1 MSQATI
7 DRPLVDDHAVTESAP
22 ASPTGVTTGG
32 NPLRAAAI
40 WLVGVLPTIAVLAAL
55 GGVALWGHHTGWK
68 ISSFAE
74 LSGQAA
80 VDDDDWC
87 VDHNVPESECV
98 ECDPD
103 LLPKMTDYGWCP
115 EHGVHQCP
123 LCHPDVAELK
133 KTPVIDPQQRDAA
146 TRALAVRDREENSE
160 GCRLYRSRVQF
171 ASRDAVKKAGID
183 FDLVETRPMVEAVR
197 ANGQATYDETRVAQ
211 LASRVPGIVWRV
223 ERNVGDP
230 VRRGDILALVDA
242 TEVGKTKSE
251 LLDSL
256 AQVDFHVATV
266 ARLKPLAAKQIVP
279 GFKLLEAETALQQA
293 RISVRRAAQAL
304 DNLGL
309 HVELDELKRI
319 DEDQRGKFLR
329 FLGLPED
336 IRGELEDSAV
346 ANNLIPLVASLD
358 GVVIQRATVRGEV
371 VNSSKMLFRIADTSR
386 MWLRF
391 NVSLEHASHLSVGQP
406 VRFHPDG
413 TQDEVSGL
421 ISWISTD
428 VDKQTRTLEL
438 RAEVDNPDG
447 TLRNETF
454 GLGQIILRESPE
466 AVVVPQDAVQWD
478 GSCFVVFVRDRHYF
492 EKDYPKL
499 FHTRTVR
506 PGVTADG
513 ETEIIVGLLPGE
525 VVVTKGSAL
534 LRSQILKNNLG
545 AGCTCGH

>member
-7 DRPLVDDHAVTESAP
+7 DRPLADEKTLTEPVPSSGAVTGG
-22 ASPTGVTTGG
+22 SP
-32 NPLRAAAI
+32 LKMAAK
-40 WLVGVLPTIAVLAAL
+40 WLVGVLPTLAVLAAL
-55 GGVALWGHHTGWK
+55 GGVAYWGHHSDWK

-74 LSGQAA
+74 MTGQAA
-80 VDDDDWC
+80 AADDDWC
-87 VDHNVPESECV
+87 TEHNVPESECV

-103 LLPKMTDYGWCP
+103 LLPPMTDYGWCP

-123 LCHPDVAELK
+123 LCHPNVAELK
-133 KTPVIDPQQRDAA
+133 TPPVIDQRQRDAA
-146 TRALAVRDREENSE
+146 TEALAVRKREENSE

-171 ASRDAVKKAGID
+171 ASRDAAKKAGVD
-183 FDLVETRPMVEAVR
+183 FDLVETRPMIEAVR

-230 VRRGDILALVDA
+230 VRQGDILALIDA
-242 TEVGKTKSE
+242 ADVGKTKAE

-256 AQVDFHVATV
+256 AQVDFQRATV
-266 ARLKPLAAKQIVP
+266 ARLKPLAEKSIVP

-293 RISVRRAAQAL
+293 SISVRRAAQAL

-309 HVELDELKRI
+309 HVEIEELKQVDEEQRGEFLRLLGIPDELRA
-319 DEDQRGKFLR
+319 
-329 FLGLPED
+329 
-336 IRGELEDSAV
+336 ELKDSAV

-358 GVVIQRATVRGEV
+358 GIVIQRATVRGEV
-371 VNSSKMLFRIADTSR
+371 VDSSKMLFRIADTSR

-391 NVSLEHASHLSVGQP
+391 NVALEDAAHLAVGQP
-406 VRFHPDG
+406 VRFYPDG
-413 TQDEVSGL
+413 TQEEVAGR

-428 VDKQTRTLEL
+428 VDKQTRTLEV
-438 RAEVDNPDG
+438 RADVENPDG
-447 TLRNETF
+447 RLRNETF

-466 AVVVPQDAVQWD
+466 AVVVPEDAVQWE

-492 EKDYPKL
+492 EKDHPKL
-499 FHTRTVR
+499 FLTREVR

-513 ETEIIVGLLPGE
+513 ETEIIAGLLPGE
-525 VVVTKGSAL
+525 VVVTKGAAL

>member
-7 DRPLVDDHAVTESAP
+7 DRPLVDKNTVTESVPSSAP
-22 ASPTGVTTGG
+22 GETTGE
-32 NPLRAAAI
+32 NPLKTAAK
-40 WLVGVLPTIAVLAAL
+40 WLVGILPTIAVLAAL
-55 GGVALWGHHTGWK
+55 GGVAYWGHHSDWK

-74 LSGQAA
+74 MTGQAA
-80 VDDDDWC
+80 DDNDDWC
-87 VDHNVPESECV
+87 TEHNVPESECV

-133 KTPVIDPQQRDAA
+133 TTPVIDPQRRDAA

-160 GCRLYRSRVQF
+160 VCRLYRSRVQF
-171 ASRDAVKKAGID
+171 VSRDAVKKAGVD
-183 FDLVETRPMVEAVR
+183 FDLVQTRPMIEAVR
-197 ANGQATYDETRVAQ
+197 ANGQATYDATRVAQ

-230 VRRGDILALVDA
+230 VLRGDILALIDA
-242 TEVGKTKSE
+242 TDVGKTKSE
-251 LLDSL
+251 LLNSL
-256 AQVDFHVATV
+256 AQADFQLATV
-266 ARLKPLAAKQIVP
+266 ARLKPLAEKQIVP

-293 RISVRRAAQAL
+293 SISVRRAAQAL

-309 HVELDELKRI
+309 HVEIEELKQI
-319 DEDQRGKFLR
+319 DEDQRGQFLR
-329 FLGLPED
+329 FLGIPDEL
-336 IRGELEDSAV
+336 RGELEHSAV

-371 VNSSKMLFRIADTSR
+371 VDSSKMLFRIADTSR

-391 NVSLEHASHLSVGQP
+391 NVALEEAAHLSVGQP

-413 TQDEVSGL
+413 TQDEVAGQ

-428 VDKQTRTLEL
+428 VDKQTRTLEV
-438 RAEVDNPDG
+438 RADVDNPAG

-454 GLGQIILRESPE
+454 GLGQIILREAPE
-466 AVVVPQDAVQWD
+466 AVVVPKDAVQWD

-492 EKDYPKL
+492 EKDHPKL
-499 FHTRTVR
+499 FQTRTVR

-513 ETEIIVGLLPGE
+513 EREIIVGLLPGE
-525 VVVTKGSAL
+525 VVVTKGAAL